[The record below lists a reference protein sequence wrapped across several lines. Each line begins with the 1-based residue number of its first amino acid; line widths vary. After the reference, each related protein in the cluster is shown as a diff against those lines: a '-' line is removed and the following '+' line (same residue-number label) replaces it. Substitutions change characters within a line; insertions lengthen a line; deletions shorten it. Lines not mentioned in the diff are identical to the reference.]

1 MTCLNICLWYF
12 CYPSWLLKGSYL
24 SDMVPMRQMG
34 KWESYGW
41 LQLLNP
47 SPTITS
53 HVLQLHPSHVVP
65 LPPCSLRICLMSFFP
80 CFGKVVLSLIPVVAS
95 VCNGLHPL
103 PPLFSLLSSGIISR
117 SGQLAP
123 APVQVKCFVIC
134 LPWEHDFPS
143 DCSQHLTVL
152 LGCGWKYPES
162 RDCPFLC
169 VSVFAVPVPDK
180 VSCTIEAG
188 CEGVLSSHCLCPSA
202 SIMPLFCISF
212 WSAFYFF
219 CP

>member
-1 MTCLNICLWYF
+1 MAIERQLPKRHGTHEANGEVRVLWTITAPQPISYHHQPHHATSPQSCCTPSPLLSAHLSHEF
-12 CYPSWLLKGSYL
+12 LPLFWKGCAFSYPSGCLCL
-24 SDMVPMRQMG
+24 
-34 KWESYGW
+34 YG
-41 LQLLNP
+41 LY
-47 SPTITS
+47 
-53 HVLQLHPSHVVP
+53 P
-65 LPPCSLRICLMSFFP
+65 LPPR
-80 CFGKVVLSLIPVVAS
+80 
-95 VCNGLHPL
+95 
-103 PPLFSLLSSGIISR
+103 FSPLSSGIISR

-123 APVQVKCFVIC
+123 APVQVKCYVIC

-162 RDCPFLC
+162 RNCPFLC
-169 VSVFAVPVPDK
+169 VSVFAVPIPDK
-180 VSCTIEAG
+180 VCWTSDAG

-202 SIMPLFCISF
+202 SIMPPFCISF